1 MNHNKHNFK
10 NKYHKLNNNEIEIS
24 EIEIIEIEISE
35 IVNEIISD
43 IEYNTGI
50 DIGTLN
56 YANHNTTIYADH
68 HADTCELIEC
78 RICFEEETDDNPF
91 INPCRCRGTSKY
103 VHISCLNEWRNENIY
118 RPAYDICME
127 CRYRYKYTNLY
138 PSEANSIIN
147 LEFGFVFFAINLMPF
162 CFIYPVAQYN
172 KMTNNSF
179 IKTYTSDDTSIFYYM
194 KLPDG
199 IKDIINYETCY
210 NLLLFNQSLIIFVC
224 YLLYVLKRVY
234 RKKEYFK
241 HLRKSIVNIVLS
253 LFKFI
258 ILINTVGL
266 SYSWLTFYTIF
277 AILFPVIE
285 PFIYLLSIKMH
296 NDIIYTL
303 EHLDNQYTIQNYD
316 SDDDNELDI
325 L

>member
-1 MNHNKHNFK
+1 
-10 NKYHKLNNNEIEIS
+10 
-24 EIEIIEIEISE
+24 
-35 IVNEIISD
+35 
-43 IEYNTGI
+43 
-50 DIGTLN
+50 
-56 YANHNTTIYADH
+56 
-68 HADTCELIEC
+68 
-78 RICFEEETDDNPF
+78 
-91 INPCRCRGTSKY
+91 
-103 VHISCLNEWRNENIY
+103 
-118 RPAYDICME
+118 
-127 CRYRYKYTNLY
+127 
-138 PSEANSIIN
+138 
-147 LEFGFVFFAINLMPF
+147 MPF

>member
-147 LEFGFVFFAINLMPF
+147 LEFGFVF
-162 CFIYPVAQYN
+162 
-172 KMTNNSF
+172 
-179 IKTYTSDDTSIFYYM
+179 
-194 KLPDG
+194 
-199 IKDIINYETCY
+199 
-210 NLLLFNQSLIIFVC
+210 LLL
-224 YLLYVLKRVY
+224 
-234 RKKEYFK
+234 
-241 HLRKSIVNIVLS
+241 
-253 LFKFI
+253 
-258 ILINTVGL
+258 T
-266 SYSWLTFYTIF
+266 
-277 AILFPVIE
+277 
-285 PFIYLLSIKMH
+285 
-296 NDIIYTL
+296 
-303 EHLDNQYTIQNYD
+303 
-316 SDDDNELDI
+316 
-325 L
+325 

>member
-10 NKYHKLNNNEIEIS
+10 NKYHKLNNNELEIS
-24 EIEIIEIEISE
+24 EIEIIEIEISK

-43 IEYNTGI
+43 IEYNTSI
-50 DIGTLN
+50 DVETIN
-56 YANHNTTIYADH
+56 YANHNTSNDADQ

-78 RICFEEETDDNPF
+78 RICFEEETEDNPF

-172 KMTNNSF
+172 NMTNNSF
-179 IKTYTSDDTSIFYYM
+179 IKIYTSDDSAIFYYM

-199 IKDIINYETCY
+199 IDDIINYETCY

-224 YLLYVLKRVY
+224 YLLYVLKMVY
-234 RKKEYFK
+234 TEKK
-241 HLRKSIVNIVLS
+241 NILNAYEKVL
-253 LFKFI
+253 
-258 ILINTVGL
+258 LI
-266 SYSWLTFYTIF
+266 
-277 AILFPVIE
+277 
-285 PFIYLLSIKMH
+285 
-296 NDIIYTL
+296 
-303 EHLDNQYTIQNYD
+303 
-316 SDDDNELDI
+316 
-325 L
+325 

>member
-10 NKYHKLNNNEIEIS
+10 NKYHKLNNNELEIS
-24 EIEIIEIEISE
+24 ELEISEIEISE

-43 IEYNTGI
+43 IEYNTDI
-50 DIGTLN
+50 DIETIN
-56 YANHNTTIYADH
+56 YANHNTINYADNH
-68 HADTCELIEC
+68 PDTCELIEC
-78 RICFEEETDDNPF
+78 RICFEEETDYNPF

-147 LEFGFVFFAINLMPF
+147 VNFGFILLAINLMPF
-162 CFIYPVAQYN
+162 SFIYPVTQYN

-179 IKTYTSDDTSIFYYM
+179 IKTYTNVDTSIFYYM

-199 IKDIINYETCY
+199 INDIINYETCY
-210 NLLLFNQSLIIFVC
+210 NLLLFNQSFVLFVC
-224 YLLYVLKRVY
+224 YLLYVLKNVH

-241 HLRKSIVNIVLS
+241 YLRKSIVNIGLS

-258 ILINTVGL
+258 ILINTVGVT
-266 SYSWLTFYTIF
+266 YSWLTFYTIF
-277 AILFPVIE
+277 AILFVAIE

-303 EHLDNQYTIQNYD
+303 EYLDNQYTIQNYD
-316 SDDDNELDI
+316 SNDDNELDI